1 MGRGRARPVWIAPA
15 AALLAVLVA
24 LFSRVVWRGEV
35 FYERDIHLIFLGQ
48 TETFVRAV
56 LGGSWPLWDPY
67 PGFGQPMLANP
78 DAQVLYPFMWLNL
91 LVSPASYYVLFVL
104 SHLFFSAWGLRA
116 LARRLGLSEGGSL
129 VAAVL
134 WTLSGPLL
142 SLVNVWHHF
151 ASAAWIPWVLL
162 AAERAIATGRRL
174 DTILWGA
181 AMAAQILGGSA
192 DMSIMTVLLAVAL
205 AARHVV
211 PARPAAATAPIVR
224 SVWVAAAAG
233 GIALA
238 LSAGLW
244 IPTLEAARRS
254 ARSNLPWESR
264 TYWSIHPAALG
275 QVILPVPLHQLP
287 LNERWGAA
295 LFDSREPFLASLYLG
310 AVASAL
316 VAAALAGPRRSGRAV
331 LAGTAVVAT
340 LTALGK
346 HTVFYAAV
354 TTLVLP
360 LRMIRYPSK
369 AMVVTAFAW
378 ALLAAMGYDAF
389 RTTAPEKARR
399 VRMAI
404 VLSVAAIAATAL
416 CAAAAA
422 RLRAPAVAARLLE
435 PGISPADA
443 ATALSLPAIRL
454 LGAGLACLCVAA
466 VLWTAGN
473 RPGAAAALVVVLAA
487 GDLLLAHA
495 GLNRTAPRKILSYRP
510 PTLDSIDQRDRSRLY
525 AYDYYGVAG
534 KRERYL
540 PTLPLAERRRVRQ
553 QQWPYL
559 YGEVI
564 QGRTELLP
572 PVGAIW
578 GLYGSFDVDL
588 RGLYP
593 VALSRLALLLRAVEG
608 SPGHLRLLR
617 IGAVSRVI
625 ARHSEGLE
633 DLVPLATLPG
643 FGTEALRVYRVPAP
657 LPRAYVVSGIRVAD
671 GDAAFAAL
679 VDPGFD
685 AWREIVLPAG
695 VASPPVSGFT
705 GGAHVAELAADHAR
719 LEVELSAPGYAVLV
733 DAYDPGWRATVD
745 GAAAG
750 VLRAN
755 VAFRAVPVPAGR
767 HVVELLYRPRS
778 VQIGLAVSAMAVALA
793 TIGALVS
800 RRGATR

>member
-1 MGRGRARPVWIAPA
+1 MGRGPARPAWIAPA
-15 AALLAVLVA
+15 SALLAVLVA
-24 LFSRVVWRGEV
+24 LFWKVVWRGEV

-56 LGGSWPLWDPY
+56 MGGSWPVWDPY

-78 DAQVLYPFMWLNL
+78 DAQVLYPFMWLNFL
-91 LVSPASYYVLFVL
+91 MSPATYYVLFVL
-104 SHLFFSAWGLRA
+104 GHLFFSAWGLRA
-116 LARRLGLSEGGSL
+116 LARRLGLSDAASL
-129 VAAVL
+129 LAALL
-134 WTLSGPLL
+134 WTMSGPLL

-162 AAERAIATGRRL
+162 AADRAVVSGRSL
-174 DTILWGA
+174 ETILWGA

-205 AARHVV
+205 VARHVV
-211 PARPAAATAPIVR
+211 PARPAAAAAPVVR
-224 SVWVAAAAG
+224 SAFVAAAAG
-233 GIALA
+233 GMALA

-244 IPTLEAARRS
+244 IPTLEAAGRS

-264 TYWSIHPAALG
+264 THWSIHPAALG

-287 LNERWGAA
+287 LNERWSAA

-316 VAAALAGPRRSGRAV
+316 AVAALAGPRRSGRAV
-331 LAGTAVVAT
+331 LAGAAVVAT

-346 HTVFYAAV
+346 HSVFYAAV
-354 TTLVLP
+354 TTVVLP

-369 AMVVTAFAW
+369 AMVIAAFAW
-378 ALLAAMGYDAF
+378 ALLAAMGYDGW
-389 RTTAPEKARR
+389 RTSVPERARR
-399 VRMAI
+399 MRMAI
-404 VLSVAAIAATAL
+404 ALATATIAALAL
-416 CAAAAA
+416 GAAGAA
-422 RLRAPAVAARLLE
+422 RLAGPAVAARFLD
-435 PGISPADA
+435 PGISPADV

-454 LGAGLACLCVAA
+454 FGAGLLCLCAAAA
-466 VLWTAGN
+466 VWSAAN
-473 RPGAAAALVVVLAA
+473 RPGAAALVVVLAA

-495 GLNRTAPRKILSYRP
+495 GLNRTAPRKILTYRP
-510 PTLDSIDQRDRSRLY
+510 PTLEYVDQRDRSRLY
-525 AYDYYGVAG
+525 SYDYYGVAG

-540 PTLPLAERRRVRQ
+540 PAPPLEERRRVRQ

-593 VALSRLALLLRAVEG
+593 LELSRLGLVLRAVEG

-617 IGAVSRVI
+617 IGAVSRLI

-633 DLVPLATLPG
+633 DLVPIAALPG
-643 FGTEALRVYRVPAP
+643 FGTEALRVYGVPGP
-657 LPRAYVVSGIRVAD
+657 LPRAYVVSGTRVAD

-679 VDPGFD
+679 VDPDFD
-685 AWREIVLPAG
+685 PRREIVLATG
-695 VASPPVSGFT
+695 VASPPDSGFT
-705 GGAHVAELAADHAR
+705 GGARVAELAADHAR

-745 GAAAG
+745 GSAAA

-767 HVVELLYRPRS
+767 HVVELIYRPRS
-778 VQIGLAVSAMAVALA
+778 VQVGLVVSAMAMALA
-793 TIGALVS
+793 AIGAFFS
-800 RRGATR
+800 RRGAPR

>member
-1 MGRGRARPVWIAPA
+1 MGRGPARPAWIAPA

-24 LFSRVVWRGEV
+24 LFWKVVWRGEV

-48 TETFVRAV
+48 AETFVRAV
-56 LGGSWPLWDPY
+56 MGGSWPVWDPY

-78 DAQVLYPFMWLNL
+78 DAQVLYPFMWLNFL
-91 LVSPASYYVLFVL
+91 MAPATYYVLFVL

-116 LARRLGLSEGGSL
+116 LARRLGLSDGGSL
-129 VAAVL
+129 LAALL
-134 WTLSGPLL
+134 WTMSGPLL
-142 SLVNVWHHF
+142 SLLNVWHHF

-162 AAERAIATGRRL
+162 AADRAVVTGRGL

-205 AARHVV
+205 VARHVI
-211 PARPAAATAPIVR
+211 PARPAAAAAPILR
-224 SVWVAAAAG
+224 SAVVAAAAG

-264 TYWSIHPAALG
+264 THWSIHPAALG

-287 LNERWGAA
+287 LNERWSAA

-310 AVASAL
+310 ALASAL
-316 VAAALAGPRRSGRAV
+316 AGAALAGPRRSGRAV
-331 LAGTAVVAT
+331 LAGAAVVAT

-346 HTVFYAAV
+346 HSVLYAAV
-354 TTLVLP
+354 TAVVLP

-369 AMVVTAFAW
+369 AMVVAAFAW
-378 ALLAAMGYDAF
+378 ALLAAMGYDAW
-389 RTTAPEKARR
+389 RTSAPEKARR
-399 VRMAI
+399 TRMAI
-404 VLSVAAIAATAL
+404 ALLTAAIAAMAL

-422 RLRAPAVAARLLE
+422 RLAGPAVAARFLD
-435 PGISPADA
+435 PGISPADV

-454 LGAGLACLCVAA
+454 FGAGLLCLCAAAA
-466 VLWTAGN
+466 VWSAGN
-473 RPGAAAALVVVLAA
+473 RPGTAALVVVLAA

-495 GLNRTAPRKILSYRP
+495 GLNRTAPRKILTYRP
-510 PTLDSIDQRDRSRLY
+510 PTLEYVDQRDRSRLY
-525 AYDYYGVAG
+525 SYDYYGVAG

-540 PTLPLAERRRVRQ
+540 PAPTLAERRRVRQ

-578 GLYGSFDVDL
+578 GLFGSFDVDL
-588 RGLYP
+588 RGLYR
-593 VALSRLALLLRAVEG
+593 VELSRLGLLLRAVEG

-625 ARHSEGLE
+625 ARHTEGLE
-633 DLVPLATLPG
+633 DLVPLAALPG
-643 FGTEALRVYRVPAP
+643 FGTEALRVYRVPGP
-657 LPRAYVVSGIRVAD
+657 LPRAYVVSGARVAD

-679 VDPGFD
+679 VDPDFD
-685 AWREIVLPAG
+685 PRREIVLTAG
-695 VASPPVSGFT
+695 VASPPDSGFT
-705 GGAHVAELAADHAR
+705 GGADVAELAADHAR

-745 GAAAG
+745 GSAAA

-778 VQIGLAVSAMAVALA
+778 VQVGLALSAMAVALVA
-793 TIGALVS
+793 ICALLP
-800 RRGATR
+800 RRGAPR